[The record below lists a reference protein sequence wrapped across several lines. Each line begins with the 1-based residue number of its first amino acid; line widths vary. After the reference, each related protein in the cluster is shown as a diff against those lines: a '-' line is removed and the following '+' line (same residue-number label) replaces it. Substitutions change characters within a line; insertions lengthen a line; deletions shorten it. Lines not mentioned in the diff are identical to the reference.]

1 MLEAGGQCMDLQSF
15 RHRRNILSPCGDF
28 RDLYRGYQILLQRG
42 QRGIGTD
49 FFPRVAAIIITAG
62 ESEAG
67 DKESGETRQLRQTCI
82 PEGVHHDYTPNR
94 WRFFR
99 ALATRAV
106 NTRTTT
112 TSAESIRPVGTTA
125 V

>member
-1 MLEAGGQCMDLQSF
+1 MDLQSLGCRGSF
-15 RHRRNILSPCGDF
+15 IASPSDGFCDPHRRH
-28 RDLYRGYQILLQRG
+28 QILLNRRQY
-42 QRGIGTD
+42 GIGAD
-49 FFPRVAAIIITAG
+49 LHFRVAGMIIAAG
-62 ESEAG
+62 QSKAG
-67 DKESGETRQLRQTCI
+67 DGDNESGEMRQLRRTYI
-82 PEGVHHDYTPNR
+82 LGGVHHDHTPNR

-125 V
+125 VYPSRL